1 MWWILLI
8 GFLGFGLLVGL
19 SVYLACKKFF
29 ALDATHLLEQA
40 KAKAQ
45 AIEAEAQN
53 LLHKKQLELKDMQL
67 SLEQSHKEKE
77 RALQESYTH
86 KLHALERKEQNLQD
100 KLQCEQSAIR
110 AKQSPH
116 KKRAARASYAK
127 RRESKNQ
134 KAIS

>member
-29 ALDATHLLEQA
+29 ALDASHLLEQA

-45 AIEAEAQN
+45 AIELEAQN

-67 SLEQSHKEKE
+67 SLEQSYKRKGA
-77 RALQESYTH
+77 RTSNNI
-86 KLHALERKEQNLQD
+86 HAQAPRPRSQ
-100 KLQCEQSAIR
+100 R
-110 AKQSPH
+110 AKSP
-116 KKRAARASYAK
+116 R
-127 RRESKNQ
+127 
-134 KAIS
+134 